1 MENIKETIANLP
13 KDDGWKSGYPLYQ
26 YQDFWCSPNFLEDI
40 ILSQE
45 GFKAEPTDIFVCSA
59 PKSGTT
65 WLKALSFAIVTRTRY
80 ETSTSPLLSKISH
93 DCIPT
98 LANFNKKLEIR
109 EPGLPLIGTHTP
121 FPALPKSVLD
131 SACKVVYICREP
143 KDAFVSLYHFLAKRA
158 PKKDEFI
165 SLEKAFD
172 LFCGGKS
179 FYGPYLD
186 HVLGFW
192 KASQEKPEKVLF
204 LKYEDMMKDTA
215 SYVKRLA
222 EFMGYPFSFE
232 EEQAGTVQKI
242 VELCSFE
249 NLSSLEVNKNGL
261 RQPNTVKVENSF
273 YFRKGKVGDWKNNL
287 APEMAERLNKIMDQ
301 KFAGTGLAFYDSSC

>member
-1 MENIKETIANLP
+1 MENVKETIANLP
-13 KDDGWKSGYPLYQ
+13 KDDGWNAGYPLYQ
-26 YQDFWCSPNFLEDI
+26 YQGFWCSPNFIEDI

-65 WLKALSFAIVTRTRY
+65 WLKALAFAIVTRTRY
-80 ETSTSPLLSKISH
+80 DTSTSPLLSKASH

-98 LANFNKKLEIR
+98 LSNSGKKLDIC

-121 FPALPKSVLD
+121 YHALPKSVLNSD
-131 SACKVVYICREP
+131 CKVVYICREP

-158 PKKDEFI
+158 PNKDDYL

-172 LFCGGKS
+172 LFCEGKS

-192 KASQEKPEKVLF
+192 KASQEKPHKVLF
-204 LKYEDMMKDTA
+204 LKYEEMMKDTEP
-215 SYVKRLA
+215 YVMKLA
-222 EFMGYPFSFE
+222 EFMGYPISRE
-232 EEQAGTVQKI
+232 EEEAGAVWEI
-242 VELCSFE
+242 VRLCSFE
-249 NLSSLEVNKNGL
+249 NLSNLDVNKTGVK
-261 RQPNTVKVENSF
+261 QQSKAKVENNF
-273 YFRKGKVGDWKNNL
+273 YFRKGKVGDWKNYL
-287 APEMAERLNKIMDQ
+287 TTEMAERLDKLMDQ
-301 KFAGTGLAFYDSSC
+301 TFAGTRFSFHD